1 MTKCTVEI
9 EIAMCFITE
18 MLGAKNSEISIFYF
32 TKLNNYDND
41 NYRMMQQSTTYHC
54 IFENYVIVLTSDQ
67 ACNFFFFFPT
77 VQIQYRDFGY
87 P

>member
-1 MTKCTVEI
+1 
-9 EIAMCFITE
+9 

-67 ACNFFFFFPT
+67 ACNFFFFFFL
-77 VQIQYRDFGY
+77 QYKSNIEILVIHKGQ
-87 P
+87 

>member
-1 MTKCTVEI
+1 
-9 EIAMCFITE
+9 

-32 TKLNNYDND
+32 TKLKNYDSN

-54 IFENYVIVLTSDQ
+54 IFENYVIVLTSDH
-67 ACNFFFFFPT
+67 ACTNFFFFPFFPT
-77 VQIQYRDFGY
+77 AQIQYRDFGY